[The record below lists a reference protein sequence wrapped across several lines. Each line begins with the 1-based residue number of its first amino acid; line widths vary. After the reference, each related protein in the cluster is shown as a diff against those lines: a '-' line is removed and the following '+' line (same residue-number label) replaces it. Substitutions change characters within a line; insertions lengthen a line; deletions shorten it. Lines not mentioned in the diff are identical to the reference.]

1 MTASETAGLP
11 PLISGHGSI
20 RMTEKATREEVHDTF
35 LWTIYLLLT
44 WGMLRLSWLLLTL
57 GPGLRVSPGAILFGF
72 LWGRP

>member
-1 MTASETAGLP
+1 
-11 PLISGHGSI
+11 
-20 RMTEKATREEVHDTF
+20 MTEKATREEVRDTF

-57 GPGLRVSPGAILFGF
+57 GPSLRVSPGAILFGF